1 MYFATLGES
10 TMRPRWRVL
19 WLVCLVFCFHPPAA
33 AQETASVTFT
43 FDFPGSEPSHY
54 SISISSDGR
63 ATYQS
68 DGKLSAQSEGDPSRL
83 DFVISQPTRSHI
95 FDLAKRAHYFAG
107 DIDSGKKGLASTGAK
122 MLAYKDAWRNT
133 QATYNYS
140 PHPAVQELTS
150 LFQNISTTL
159 EFGRRLQYFHRY
171 QKLALDEELKRMEEM
186 WKQNSLEEVA
196 AVAPIL
202 QQIAADPS
210 VINVVRARAQRLL
223 EGAGARKR

>member
-1 MYFATLGES
+1 MYFATPGKS
-10 TMRPRWRVL
+10 TLRPRGSVL

-54 SISISSDGR
+54 SILISSDGR

-83 DFVISQPTRSHI
+83 DFVISQPTRAHI

-107 DIDSGKKGLASTGAK
+107 DIDSRKKGLASTGAK
-122 MLAYKDAWRNT
+122 VLAYQDARRNT

-140 PHPAVQELTS
+140 PLPAVQELTS

-159 EFGRRLQYFHRY
+159 EFGRRLEYFYRY

-186 WKQNSLEEVA
+186 RKQNSLEEVS

-202 QQIAADPS
+202 QKIAADPA

-223 EGAGARKR
+223 EGAGAGKR